1 MPTTTASP
9 PSISPLRIPIFRAVW
24 LASMA
29 SNFGGLIQSVGASWM
44 MTSLATSN
52 TLVALVQAS
61 TTLPIM
67 LLSLLAGAMADNLDR
82 RLVMLW
88 AQGFMLAVSLALAA
102 FAWAGWLT
110 PVLLLGFT
118 FLIGCGTAF
127 NGPAWQASVGD
138 MVPRATLPGA
148 IALNSMGF
156 NIARSLGPAIGGVIV
171 AAAGAAAAFAINAV
185 SYVGLIAVLVG
196 WRPER
201 VPRVLPREDIGT
213 AMGAGVRYVA
223 MSPNLRIVL
232 VRSALFGFAA
242 SAIPALMPLIARDQ
256 VAGGPLTYG
265 LLLGAFG
272 VGAVGGALGSGRLR
286 NALSTEWIV
295 RIAATALTV
304 GAAVGGV
311 STLMPLTLM
320 ALFLAGAGWVLALST
335 FTVTVQMAAP
345 RWVVGRAVALYQM
358 AAFGGMALGSW
369 VFGEVAD
376 MHGVAIALA
385 AAAAVQA
392 LSVPLGLFLPL
403 PQGEALNL
411 DPQNRWSEPDTAVPI
426 EPRSGP
432 VVVTIEYRIL
442 SQHIRDFLAVMNERR
457 RIRVRDGARHW
468 TLLRD
473 LGDENLWIERYTVPT
488 WLEYIRHNQRRT
500 HADTAN
506 SDLIHALHQG
516 PNLPQVHR
524 MIERQTSLFL
534 PSRTDPPPAAI
545 DPLTDPTRSS

>member
-506 SDLIHALHQG
+506 SDLIQALHQG